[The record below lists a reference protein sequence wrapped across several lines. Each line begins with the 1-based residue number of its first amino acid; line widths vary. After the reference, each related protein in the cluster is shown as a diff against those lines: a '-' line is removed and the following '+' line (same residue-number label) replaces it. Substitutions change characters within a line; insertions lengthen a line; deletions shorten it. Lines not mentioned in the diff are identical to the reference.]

1 MLIFSYKNYNFD
13 LFLKA
18 VEEELVKQ
26 QAKLETAEK
35 AADWL
40 VEESK
45 DNPQFVVN
53 IKTKLSKIKK
63 PLSEMSE
70 IMMTRRKRLQST
82 LLDLRDFDVIS
93 DNYLTDLNK
102 LEKKQRAQKPISVD
116 WEKLKKQD
124 DEQKVRVFI

>member
-1 MLIFSYKNYNFD
+1 M
-13 LFLKA
+13 KA